1 MRLEKF
7 EMRLIILFL
16 LLFTNFQSHAQET
29 NIQWID
35 PLKNSFEV
43 IEGAGW
49 TRNERSPYARLPEKA
64 RSVVRKP
71 VWNLSRQSA
80 GLCIRFRTNSE
91 RVVVRYQCGGK
102 IAFPHMSATGVSGVD
117 LYAKNMDGGYIWC
130 RGLYSFSDTIQY
142 DFIKL
147 STTGLYQKEGR
158 EYKLYLPLYNDVK
171 LLEFGVT
178 EGSIFNFLPL
188 RQEKPIV
195 VYGTSIAQG
204 ACASRPGMA
213 WTSILSR
220 KLDRPVINLG
230 FSGNGRLELPIIN
243 LMTEIDAKL
252 FVLDCL
258 PNMIPLKEYT
268 LESTYK
274 KIISSVKDLRSKRTN
289 TPILLVEH
297 AGYPDGV
304 LNKERFSSYSSLNKL
319 MEKAYADLRSQ
330 GFLNLFLLTKEDIN
344 LSMES
349 TVAGTHPSDLG
360 MMSYANA
367 YERIIRSILHEPS
380 GNISTNI
387 PRTQYRELGGY
398 DWEQRH
404 QKILSLNKENPPEIC
419 VLGNSIINYWAGEPK
434 ARYSRGVKAW
444 NYLFSG
450 SVTRNMGFGW
460 DRTENLLW
468 RINHDELDGF
478 NARQI
483 ILMIGT
489 NNLAYNN
496 DEEILSGIKL
506 ILKSIKYHQPGSKLL
521 MIDILPRRNNEERI
535 FLLNQKIA
543 QITSLYKVDY
553 VDVSLPLLMSD
564 GKINETLFFDGLHP
578 NEKGY
583 QKISELLKKRI
594 VK

>member
-1 MRLEKF
+1 MKIK
-7 EMRLIILFL
+7 LIILIL
-16 LLFTNFQSHAQET
+16 LLFPNFQSLAQEK
-29 NIQWID
+29 NMQWID

-43 IEGAGW
+43 IEGVGW
-49 TRNERSPYARLPEKA
+49 NQKERSPYARLPEKA

-71 VWNLSRQSA
+71 VWNLSKQSA

-91 RVVVRYQCGGK
+91 RIVVRYQCGGDM
-102 IAFPHMSATGVSGVD
+102 AMSHMPATGVSGVD

-130 RGLYSFSDTIQY
+130 RGVYSFLDTIRY
-142 DFIKL
+142 DFINLITK
-147 STTGLYQKEGR
+147 GLYHKEGR

-171 LLEFGVT
+171 SLEFGIT
-178 EGSIFNFLPL
+178 EGSIFKFLPL

-195 VYGTSIAQG
+195 IYGTSITQG

-258 PNMIPLKEYT
+258 PNLSPSRGFT

-274 KIISSVKDLRSKRTN
+274 KILYSVKYLRSKRAK

-297 AGYPDGV
+297 AGYPDGE
-304 LNKERFSSYSSLNKL
+304 LNKERFNDYSSLNKL
-319 MEKAYADLRSQ
+319 MKKAYADLRSQ
-330 GFLNLFLLTKEDIN
+330 GFSDLFLLTEEDIN
-344 LSMES
+344 LTMES

-367 YERIIRSILHEPS
+367 SERIIRSILHEPS
-380 GNISTNI
+380 ENNSTTI

-419 VLGNSIINYWAGEPK
+419 VLGNSIINYWAGEPQ
-434 ARYSRGVKAW
+434 ARYRRGIKSW
-444 NYLFSG
+444 NNLFSG
-450 SVTRNMGFGW
+450 SITRNMGFGW

-506 ILKSIKYHQPGSKLL
+506 ILKSIHYHQPDSKVL
-521 MIDILPRRNNEERI
+521 MIGILPRRNNENRI
-535 FLLNQKIA
+535 TLLNQKIA
-543 QITSLYKVDY
+543 QISGLYDVDY
-553 VDVSLPLLMSD
+553 IDVSIPLLMSD
-564 GKINETLFFDGLHP
+564 GKINETLFSDGLHP

-583 QKISELLKKRI
+583 NKISELLKGRI

>member
-1 MRLEKF
+1 MF
-7 EMRLIILFL
+7 PYFQILAQK
-16 LLFTNFQSHAQET
+16 TNL
-29 NIQWID
+29 QWID
-35 PLKNSFEV
+35 PSKNSFEV

-49 TRNERSPYARLPEKA
+49 NLQERSPYSRLPEKA
-64 RSVVRKP
+64 GSVVRIP

-91 RVVVRYQCGGK
+91 RIVVRYQCGGS
-102 IAFPHMSATGVSGVD
+102 IAMPHMPATGVSGVD

-130 RGLYSFSDTIQY
+130 RGLYSFLDTISY
-142 DFIKL
+142 DFKNL
-147 STTGLYQKEGR
+147 STTGLYHKVGR
-158 EYKLYLPLYNDVK
+158 EYKLYLPLYNNVK
-171 LLEFGVT
+171 FLEFGIST
-178 EGSIFNFLPL
+178 GSIFNFLPL

-230 FSGNGRLELPIIN
+230 FSGNGMLELPIIN

-258 PNMIPLKEYT
+258 PNMYCSSE
-268 LESTYK
+268 ETYQR
-274 KIISSVKDLRSKRTN
+274 IISSVKLLKSKRVN

-297 AGYPDGV
+297 AGYPDGALNIERYNMYTN
-304 LNKERFSSYSSLNKL
+304 LNKVMKRAFS
-319 MEKAYADLRSQ
+319 DLRSQ
-330 GFLNLFLLTKEDIN
+330 GFSDLFLLTSKDIN
-344 LSMES
+344 LTMES

-380 GNISTNI
+380 GNISTTI
-387 PRTQYRELGGY
+387 PRTQYRELGVY

-404 QKILSLNKENPPEIC
+404 QKILSLNRENPPEIC
-419 VLGNSIINYWAGEPK
+419 VLGNSIINYWAGEPL
-434 ARYSRGVKAW
+434 AGFRRGVKSW
-444 NYLFSG
+444 NNLFSG

-478 NARQI
+478 KARQI
-483 ILMIGT
+483 ILLIGT
-489 NNLAYNN
+489 NNLAYNS

-506 ILKSIKYHQPGSKLL
+506 ILKSIKYHQSGSKLL
-521 MIDILPRRNNEERI
+521 MIGILPRRNNEERI
-535 FLLNQKIA
+535 TLLNQKIA
-543 QITSLYKVDY
+543 QITCLYAVDY
-553 VDVSLPLLMSD
+553 IDVSSPLLMSD
-564 GKINETLFFDGLHP
+564 GKINETLFSDGLHP

-583 QKISELLKKRI
+583 QEISELLKKRI

>member
-1 MRLEKF
+1 MKVIK
-7 EMRLIILFL
+7 MKMKLILLFFILFPIS
-16 LLFTNFQSHAQET
+16 QSLAQET
-29 NIQWID
+29 NIKWIN

-43 IEGAGW
+43 IEGVGW
-49 TRNERSPYARLPEKA
+49 NQKEISPYARLPKKA
-64 RSVVRKP
+64 KSVVRKP
-71 VWNLSRQSA
+71 VWSLSKHSA

-91 RVVVRYQCGGK
+91 RIVVRYQCGGG
-102 IAFPHMSATGVSGVD
+102 IAMPHMSATGVSGLD

-130 RGLYSFSDTIQY
+130 SRKYSFSDTIQY
-142 DFIKL
+142 DFKNII
-147 STTGLYQKEGR
+147 TTGLYHKEGR
-158 EYKLYLPLYNDVK
+158 EYKLYLPLYNNVK
-171 LLEFGVT
+171 FLEFGIT
-178 EGSIFNFLPL
+178 EGSIFKFLPL

-195 VYGTSIAQG
+195 VYGTSITQG

-230 FSGNGRLELPIIN
+230 FSGNGKLELPIIN

-258 PNMIPLKEYT
+258 PNLMPSKELT
-268 LESTYK
+268 LDDIYK
-274 KIISSVKDLRSKRTN
+274 KILSSVKHLRSKRAN

-304 LNKERFSSYSSLNKL
+304 LNKERFNSYSSLNKL
-319 MEKAYADLRSQ
+319 MKKAYADLRSQ
-330 GFLNLFLLTKEDIN
+330 GFLDLFLLTKEDIN
-344 LSMES
+344 LTMES

-367 YERIIRSILHEPS
+367 AEHIIRSILHEPS
-380 GNISTNI
+380 GNISTTI

-404 QKILSLNKENPPEIC
+404 QKILSLNRKNPPDIC
-419 VLGNSIINYWAGEPK
+419 ILGNSIINYWAGEPQ
-434 ARYSRGVKAW
+434 ARYSRGVKSW
-444 NYLFSG
+444 NNLFSG

-468 RINHDELDGF
+468 RINHDELSGF
-478 NARQI
+478 NAKQI

-496 DEEILSGIKL
+496 DEEILKGIKL
-506 ILKSIKYHQPGSKLL
+506 ILKNIQYRQPVSKIL
-521 MIDILPRRNNEERI
+521 MIGILPRRNNEERI
-535 FLLNQKIA
+535 NLLNQKIA
-543 QITSLYKVDY
+543 QITSLYAVDY
-553 VDVSLPLLMSD
+553 INVSRPLLIKD
-564 GKINETLFFDGLHP
+564 GKINETLFIDGLHP

-583 QKISELLKKRI
+583 QKISELLKDRI
-594 VK
+594 VN

>member
-1 MRLEKF
+1 MK
-7 EMRLIILFL
+7 MKLIILFL
-16 LLFTNFQSHAQET
+16 FLFPNFQSLAQKT
-29 NIQWID
+29 NIKWID
-35 PLKNSFEV
+35 PLKNSFDV
-43 IEGAGW
+43 IEGKGW
-49 TRNERSPYARLPEKA
+49 DQNESFPYARLPEKA
-64 RSVVRKP
+64 RSLVRKP
-71 VWNLSRQSA
+71 VWFLSKQSA

-91 RVVVRYQCGGK
+91 RVIVRYKCGGGMSM
-102 IAFPHMSATGVSGVD
+102 PHMPATGVSGVD

-130 RGLYSFSDTIQY
+130 RGEYSFSDTIKY
-142 DFIKL
+142 DFKKM
-147 STTGLYQKEGR
+147 STTGLYRKEGR
-158 EYKLYLPLYNDVK
+158 EYILYLPLYNDVK
-171 LLEFGVT
+171 SFEFGIP
-178 EGSIFNFLPL
+178 EGSIFKFLPL

-230 FSGNGRLELPIIN
+230 FSGNGRLEPCIIN

-258 PNMIPLKEYT
+258 PNLDPSED
-268 LESTYK
+268 TYK
-274 KIISSVKDLRSKRTN
+274 KILSSVKYLRSKRKN

-304 LNKERFSSYSSLNKL
+304 LNLERFNGYFNLNKL
-319 MEKAYADLRSQ
+319 MKKAYAYLRSQ
-330 GFLNLFLLTKEDIN
+330 GFSDLFLLTKEDIN
-344 LSMES
+344 LTMES

-360 MMSYANA
+360 MMIYANA
-367 YERIIRSILHEPS
+367 YERIIRSILHEPL

>member
-1 MRLEKF
+1 MKIK
-7 EMRLIILFL
+7 LIILLL
-16 LLFTNFQSHAQET
+16 LLFPNLQSLAQGKKM
-29 NIQWID
+29 QWID

-49 TRNERSPYARLPEKA
+49 NQKERSPYARLPEKA

-71 VWNLSRQSA
+71 VWSLSKHSA

-91 RVVVRYQCGGK
+91 RIVVRYQCGGALAK
-102 IAFPHMSATGVSGVD
+102 PHMPATGVSGVD

-130 RGLYSFSDTIQY
+130 RGVYSFLDTIKY
-142 DFIKL
+142 DFKKM
-147 STTGLYQKEGR
+147 STTGLYRKEGR

-171 LLEFGVT
+171 SLEFGIT
-178 EGSIFNFLPL
+178 EGSIFKFLPL

-195 VYGTSIAQG
+195 IYGTSIAQG

-230 FSGNGRLELPIIN
+230 FSGNGKLESPIIN

-258 PNMIPLKEYT
+258 PNLSPSED
-268 LESTYK
+268 TYK
-274 KIISSVKDLRSKRTN
+274 KILSSVKYLRSKRKN

-297 AGYPDGV
+297 AGFSDGV
-304 LNKERFSSYSSLNKL
+304 LNIERFNGYFNLNKL
-319 MEKAYADLRSQ
+319 MKKAYAYLRSQ
-330 GFLNLFLLTKEDIN
+330 GFSDLFLLTKEDIN
-344 LSMES
+344 LTMES

-360 MMSYANA
+360 MMIYANA
-367 YERIIRSILHEPS
+367 YERIIRSILHEPL

-404 QKILSLNKENPPEIC
+404 QKILSLNKKNPPEIC
-419 VLGNSIINYWAGEPK
+419 VLGNSIINYWAGEPR
-434 ARYSRGVKAW
+434 ARYRNGIKSW

-450 SVTRNMGFGW
+450 SVIRNMGFGW

-483 ILMIGT
+483 LLMIGT